1 MSLRKL
7 LAHLAR
13 GEDVR
18 CLHLEAVSTA
28 ASMAADMAAFANSEG
43 GTIYVG
49 VAADGALPGLLRAD
63 LARVYQVIRFAAL
76 QHVRSPLPVAMRYI
90 RLPGERVVVVVRVP
104 IGPDRPHFDR
114 SGVIWRRHGADKR
127 PVTSKAAL
135 FELLAGHGLLAPEPG
150 EIKSTTVLKTVL
162 KTDLKLMAL
171 LKTHPTST
179 IPELAERLA
188 LTRRGVQW
196 QLDRLKSQ
204 GRLRRVGPVRGG
216 YWEVLE

>member
-13 GEDVR
+13 GEDDR

-28 ASMAADMAAFANSEG
+28 ASLAADMAAFANSEG

-63 LARVYQVIRFAAL
+63 LARVYQLIRFAAL
-76 QHVRSPLPVAMRYI
+76 QHVRSPLPVAMRHI
-90 RLPGERVVVVVRVP
+90 RLPGERVVAVVRVP

-135 FELLAGHGLLAPEPG
+135 VELLSGYASLAPEPG
-150 EIKSTTVLKTVL
+150 QIKSTTVLKTVL
-162 KTDLKLMAL
+162 KTDLKLMAM
-171 LKTHPTST
+171 LKAHPTST
-179 IPELAERLA
+179 MPELAERLA